1 MFLNLRDI
9 EPFTFK
15 YGRKNALIKK
25 AGTKVKLLQANRHWM
40 KKEDVAA
47 VEADPAKL
55 NEILEKYRKSDK
67 EFVASLQ
74 KKIAAY
80 RKMTNVQI
88 DAETENDI
96 LFSALAYGFMPDEYY
111 CYRLKEKSFAERK
124 EYVSER
130 ERIILFYHVN
140 DIVDMQYARNKQLT
154 YEYFKEYYKRDAL
167 EIRSENDRKAF
178 MDFTDKYPVFVQ
190 KNIRKNCGQGVKK
203 INIDEVGC
211 TKDEYFS
218 KLITEDCYLL
228 EEPINQDVL
237 SMFNESSV
245 NTVRC
250 ITCIRDGKVRILYC
264 FIRTGSNGS
273 FIDNGAAGG
282 GRAGI
287 HTESGMIETDAMT
300 EFGEIVKEHPDS
312 HTVYRGFQMPDWQGL
327 RSLATELALKLPNV
341 RCVGW
346 DLAYTK
352 KGWCLVEANGRPQLI
367 GPQQLYNRGIKAEL
381 LDALNITD
389 LF

>member
-1 MFLNLRDI
+1 
-9 EPFTFK
+9 
-15 YGRKNALIKK
+15 
-25 AGTKVKLLQANRHWM
+25 
-40 KKEDVAA
+40 
-47 VEADPAKL
+47 
-55 NEILEKYRKSDK
+55 
-67 EFVASLQ
+67 
-74 KKIAAY
+74 
-80 RKMTNVQI
+80 
-88 DAETENDI
+88 
-96 LFSALAYGFMPDEYY
+96 
-111 CYRLKEKSFAERK
+111 
-124 EYVSER
+124 
-130 ERIILFYHVN
+130 
-140 DIVDMQYARNKQLT
+140 
-154 YEYFKEYYKRDAL
+154 
-167 EIRSENDRKAF
+167 
-178 MDFTDKYPVFVQ
+178 
-190 KNIRKNCGQGVKK
+190 
-203 INIDEVGC
+203 
-211 TKDEYFS
+211 
-218 KLITEDCYLL
+218 
-228 EEPINQDVL
+228 
-237 SMFNESSV
+237 
-245 NTVRC
+245 
-250 ITCIRDGKVRILYC
+250 VRILYC